1 MCGIAGLFCSRIL
14 EDSPKDVLGEMLN
27 VIKHRGPDDSGLWSD
42 DVVGVYLGHRR
53 LSILDLSPTGHQPM
67 QSAGDRFVIVFN
79 GEIYNHKEIRNNLS
93 AYGVDWRGT
102 SDTETLINAIE
113 LLGLEEAL
121 SQCVGM
127 YAFALW
133 DKQEGELIL
142 CRDRMGE
149 KPLYYGF
156 VDGTFVF
163 ASELKAIK
171 CCPNFSSD
179 IDSEALS
186 SYFRLGYV
194 PAPYSIYKGLFK
206 LPAASYLRLKSV
218 NLRSGLLPEPKK
230 YWELRNGLNQQP
242 LNLNIDEDEY
252 VLELERLISNSVSQQ
267 MLSDVPLGAFLSG
280 GIDSSLIVSLLQSH
294 SNVPVRTFTIGF
306 KEDAYDEASH
316 ARAIAKHL
324 GTEHTEMYVN
334 SQDALGIIPSLS
346 TIYDEP
352 FADSSA
358 IPTLLLSRLTKKSV
372 SVSLSGDGG
381 DELFYGYRRYD
392 AESKLWQKLELVPT
406 YLRPVIRTILN
417 GLRVFGGR
425 SQLQDKL
432 FSLSGI
438 LGAKSF
444 EEFYVERTS
453 HWKNGQSLPKLGLDG
468 LSVADSMMVC
478 DLLRYLPDDI
488 LVKVDRASMS
498 CGLESRVPMLDYRVV
513 EFAQRLPFRF
523 KSRDGVNKW
532 ILKKILE
539 KHLPRELFDRPKK
552 GFGIPLNIWLKHDLR
567 EWAEDLLC
575 FENLKSAGISD
586 IKEVR
591 FKWDAHLSGKRNFSH
606 ALWVLLSYLD
616 WRRKNV

>member
-1 MCGIAGLFCSRIL
+1 
-14 EDSPKDVLGEMLN
+14 
-27 VIKHRGPDDSGLWSD
+27 
-42 DVVGVYLGHRR
+42 
-53 LSILDLSPTGHQPM
+53 
-67 QSAGDRFVIVFN
+67 
-79 GEIYNHKEIRNNLS
+79 
-93 AYGVDWRGT
+93 
-102 SDTETLINAIE
+102 
-113 LLGLEEAL
+113 
-121 SQCVGM
+121 
-127 YAFALW
+127 
-133 DKQEGELIL
+133 
-142 CRDRMGE
+142 
-149 KPLYYGF
+149 
-156 VDGTFVF
+156 
-163 ASELKAIK
+163 
-171 CCPNFSSD
+171 
-179 IDSEALS
+179 
-186 SYFRLGYV
+186 LGYV